1 MFPADRPHP
10 LNYDTF
16 ANLLFSRVRR
26 ADVTLAL
33 VIINAII
40 FALLVAMSRNAM
52 QIPSDLLIRAGGN
65 FAPLVQKGELWRLFS
80 ALFLHGGLLHV
91 GLNMFALYQAALH
104 SHSPRPAPTGVC
116 GGAGSDPSAD

>member
-1 MFPADRPHP
+1 M
-10 LNYDTF
+10 NYDTF

-65 FAPLVQKGELWRLFS
+65 FAPLVR
-80 ALFLHGGLLHV
+80 
-91 GLNMFALYQAALH
+91 
-104 SHSPRPAPTGVC
+104 R
-116 GGAGSDPSAD
+116 